1 MFELNLNAGDKAAVY
16 REILPQIESLIA
28 GETNLT
34 ANLANTAAVLKQ
46 AFGWLWVGFYL
57 ADADGRELVL
67 GPFQGPAACTR
78 IPYGR
83 GVCGDAWAEGKTLV
97 VEDVDKYPGHI
108 ACSSLSKSEIVV
120 PLFDR
125 AGRCFGV
132 LDVDADKFSAFD
144 EDDAR
149 YLEALAAVIGKA
161 V

>member
-1 MFELNLNAGDKAAVY
+1 MFELNLNAGDKATVY

-132 LDVDADKFSAFD
+132 LDVDADTLSAFD
-144 EDDAR
+144 KDDAR